1 MSQSTREVLEEQLN
15 NLRQG
20 INLAEESRVNQDLRS
35 LRKKLSEQ
43 VEVKLQTLD
52 ISDKITRAEAEAN
65 LRYLISQINDENVED
80 LQAIYQFV
88 VLVNGDLPNIA

>member
-20 INLAEESRVNQDLRS
+20 INLAEESRVNQDLRN